1 MRDRIVGSLKMVE
14 REYGVRVLFAVE
26 SGSRAWGFASPN
38 SDWDVRFIYAHPQ
51 DWYLS
56 VHERRDV
63 IERMLPDDIDLSGW
77 DLRKAMRLFYKSNPP
92 LLEWLDSPHVYM
104 EQGCLRL
111 LMQEARDA
119 MFKPEAGVYHYL
131 AMARRNWKEYLQ
143 DYEVRLKKYL
153 YVLRPLLAC
162 SYIEREGRMAP
173 MKFAD
178 LLATEKISPIVR
190 DAIDGLLERK
200 MNGPELGT
208 GPCIDELDIWIS
220 ERMAHYEFNKP
231 AFNPRQKFASE
242 DLDMLFRT
250 VVSEREVAQGI
261 REKDNL
267 KA

>member
-1 MRDRIVGSLKMVE
+1 MKEKITACLRMVE

-92 LLEWLDSPHVYM
+92 LLEWLDSPHIYM
-104 EQGCLRL
+104 EQGILRG
-111 LMQEARDA
+111 LMLNARDA

-143 DYEVRLKKYL
+143 GYEVRLKKYL

-162 SYIEREGRMAP
+162 SYIEREGKMAP
-173 MKFAD
+173 MRFAD
-178 LLATEKISPIVR
+178 LLTTEQLPPLVR
-190 DAIDGLLERK
+190 TAIDGLLERK
-200 MNGPELGT
+200 MNGPELGV
-208 GPCIDELDIWIS
+208 GPCIEELDVWIA
-220 ERMAHYEFNKP
+220 ERMAHYEYNKP
-231 AFNPRQKFASE
+231 AFDPRQKFASN
-242 DLDMLFRT
+242 DLDTLFRQ
-250 VVSEREVAQGI
+250 VLAEAP
-261 REKDNL
+261 
-267 KA
+267 